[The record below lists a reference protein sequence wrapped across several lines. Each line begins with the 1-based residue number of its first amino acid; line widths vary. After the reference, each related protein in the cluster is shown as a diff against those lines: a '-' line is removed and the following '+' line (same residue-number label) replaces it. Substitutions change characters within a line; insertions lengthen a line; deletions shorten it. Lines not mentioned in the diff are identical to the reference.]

1 MGKSWDLR
9 IAAGRAGVA
18 AGALLLA
25 ACGSAEPGTA
35 DGGVPPVGTGGPFVS
50 AHRGGAAYAPENTL
64 MAYRNAARLY
74 VDDFETDTWLSADG
88 VPVLMHDDTLDRTT
102 NCSGKIADHTL
113 AELSAC
119 DAGYWYSPGQDTTRV
134 DEGAPHPARGK
145 GVTIPT
151 AQALFDFAASFRGA
165 YRPTV
170 TIEIK
175 NFAEAFR
182 AAEVLVP
189 MIQASGIKDRIIVQS
204 FNPLALDRIKQL
216 DGDIR
221 TLYLTPSALGAGVS
235 LTYAALRGH
244 DFVAPQ
250 STSRDLD
257 AAFVERAQALG
268 KQVVPWTPDS
278 EAELQRLSEMGVD
291 GLITNYPGCVLA
303 LQARLP
309 STRLLA
315 PELGSGDV
323 PLCSD

>member
-1 MGKSWDLR
+1 M
-9 IAAGRAGVA
+9 
-18 AGALLLA
+18 
-25 ACGSAEPGTA
+25 
-35 DGGVPPVGTGGPFVS
+35 
-50 AHRGGAAYAPENTL
+50 
-64 MAYRNAARLY
+64 
-74 VDDFETDTWLSADG
+74 
-88 VPVLMHDDTLDRTT
+88 
-102 NCSGKIADHTL
+102 
-113 AELSAC
+113 
-119 DAGYWYSPGQDTTRV
+119 
-134 DEGAPHPARGK
+134 
-145 GVTIPT
+145 TIPT

-278 EAELQRLSEMGVD
+278 EAELQRLSGWASTVD
-291 GLITNYPGCVLA
+291 HHHLGCALA
-303 LQARLP
+303 LQAAP

-315 PELGSGDV
+315 PGWAAAT